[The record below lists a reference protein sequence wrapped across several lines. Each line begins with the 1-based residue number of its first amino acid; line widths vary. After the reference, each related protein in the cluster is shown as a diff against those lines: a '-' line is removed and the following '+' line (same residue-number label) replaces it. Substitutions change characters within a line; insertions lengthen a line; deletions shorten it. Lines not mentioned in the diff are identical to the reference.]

1 MTACT
6 KNEVDTSFFHPSAL
20 CPCLGQPHARGPLGL
35 MERWTGAERPG
46 FEKLTVVLKLQLA
59 LASMEG

>member
-1 MTACT
+1 M
-6 KNEVDTSFFHPSAL
+6 
-20 CPCLGQPHARGPLGL
+20 